1 MKSLSSKGPWRVV
14 LVSET
19 WLGKQT
25 ERIAT
30 LGPPWERFVLKV
42 WGVLLGKSVAGSLK
56 DLIKAPIL
64 RWLPQATPCGS
75 KEQQQQRLGR
85 LLGTAPPSPLPF
97 PPVLSSP

>member
-1 MKSLSSKGPWRVV
+1 MNSLSSKGPWGVV

-97 PPVLSSP
+97 PPMLSSP